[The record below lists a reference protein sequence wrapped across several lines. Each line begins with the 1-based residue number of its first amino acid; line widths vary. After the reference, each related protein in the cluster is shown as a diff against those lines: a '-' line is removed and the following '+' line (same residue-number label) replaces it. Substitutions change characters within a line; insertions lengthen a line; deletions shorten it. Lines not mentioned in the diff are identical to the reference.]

1 MKNNNSEY
9 SIGEISKI
17 TGVSA
22 SAINYYVRSKI
33 LESPKKLSKTRSIFN
48 ETHIEKIKEIKKLKD
63 DGFPLKLI
71 KKRINSISTEIK
83 ENFTVDEILSITNI
97 TNFFYEELLS
107 NNLIDK
113 PKNLEGN
120 LVHPSAIIKLI
131 ISFKTLVELG
141 VTYET
146 LKRHNEYKK
155 LSEAEAYFLM
165 EHLADAIKNKSK
177 INEFAIVEAFENIR
191 QHSRM
196 VFFND

>member
-1 MKNNNSEY
+1 M
-9 SIGEISKI
+9 
-17 TGVSA
+17 
-22 SAINYYVRSKI
+22 
-33 LESPKKLSKTRSIFN
+33 
-48 ETHIEKIKEIKKLKD
+48 
-63 DGFPLKLI
+63 
-71 KKRINSISTEIK
+71 
-83 ENFTVDEILSITNI
+83 
-97 TNFFYEELLS
+97 LS

-113 PKNLEGN
+113 PKNLDGN

-165 EHLADAIKNKSK
+165 EHLADARKNKSK